1 MSMVQRSFYALLVFM
16 LLGMVSVQAAE
27 RLKPFVLGSVSTGDM
42 AAKISETKAALVS
55 QGFRLVGEYTPYE
68 NAHVIIV
75 TNDDLLKIAAK
86 NERGGYAA
94 VQRVSVTKVD
104 SKLQVSY
111 VNPLY
116 IQYAYRLKNS
126 MEPVAAKMKAA
137 LGAQEDF
144 GSKKGLKPKKLK
156 KYHYTF
162 GMEYF
167 NEPFDLGA
175 YSSHDAAVRKV
186 ESGLSAKKGGISQ
199 VYKLDIPGSNMTLFG
214 VSMNQKDGAPQN
226 VDDAWQ
232 MGIIDFK
239 DLKHTAYLPYDVL
252 VDGKNVEALHMR
264 FRAAMHFPDLS
275 MAGENSFM
283 KVMSSP
289 GAIENSLWD
298 MMGGKPKDS
307 NAPQF

>member
-27 RLKPFVLGSVSTGDM
+27 RLKPFVLGSVSSGDM
-42 AAKISETKAALVS
+42 TSKIAETKAALVS

-94 VQRVSVTKVD
+94 VQRVSVTKVAG
-104 SKLQVSY
+104 KVQVSY
-111 VNPLY
+111 VNPNY

-126 MEPVAAKMKAA
+126 MAPVAAKMKAA

-167 NEPFDLGA
+167 NEPYDLGT
-175 YSSHDAAVRKV
+175 YKSHDAAVRKV

-252 VDGKNVEALHMR
+252 VDDKDVEALHMR
-264 FRAAMHFPDLS
+264 FRAAAHFPDLS
-275 MAGENSFM
+275 MAG
-283 KVMSSP
+283 
-289 GAIENSLWD
+289 
-298 MMGGKPKDS
+298 
-307 NAPQF
+307 